1 MTQTLTIAIFNETTH
16 WSLPSTLVERIRQQT
31 PDGVVVRQASTRHEL
46 LELLPETDHLVGFP
60 LTQEQVLHA
69 APKLKWVQ
77 LTNSPGDALGPLV
90 AALSRGVRVT
100 SAASMRAPQVA
111 EHAVALILALV
122 RRIDAAVLAQQEHR
136 WGQFEIAAGM
146 RSLMGSTVGIVAVG
160 SVGQEIAQRVKAFGV
175 RVLATRRNPANPY
188 LYVDEMLPTDRV
200 GDLLKQSDIV
210 VVAAPRL
217 PATRN
222 MLSKREFAMMKPN
235 CLLVDVGRG
244 SVINE
249 PAMIEALR
257 KGRIAGA
264 GLDAFDA
271 EPLPVDSALWSTPN
285 VIITPHVSSVSPDY
299 WGRAAEIVTHNL
311 TRLVEGRPLVDE
323 VTPDWLEG
331 KAAG

>member
-1 MTQTLTIAIFNETTH
+1 MTQTLTIAVFNETTH
-16 WSLPSTLVERIRQQT
+16 WTMPSTLVERIRQEV
-31 PDGVVVRQASTRHEL
+31 PAGVTVRQASTRHEL
-46 LELLPETDHLVGFP
+46 IELLPDTDHLMGFP
-60 LTQEQVLHA
+60 LTQEQVLHGS
-69 APKLKWVQ
+69 PRLKWVQ

-90 AALSRGVRVT
+90 AALSRGVRIT

-175 RVLATRRNPANPY
+175 RVVATRRNPANAY
-188 LYVDEMLPTDRV
+188 EYVDQMLPTDRV
-200 GDLLKQSDIV
+200 GELLSQSDIV

-217 PATRN
+217 PSTRN
-222 MLSKREFAMMKPN
+222 MIGKREFATMKSN

-249 PAMIEALR
+249 PAMIDALR

-271 EPLPVDSALWSTPN
+271 EPLPPDSALWSTPN

-299 WGRAAEIVTHNL
+299 WSRAAEIVTGNL
-311 TRLVEGRPLVDE
+311 ERLTQGQPLVDE

-331 KAAG
+331 KVAG